1 MVDVMR
7 WKLAT
12 AATAAVL
19 AVPTSAGAAPPIDG
33 VWRSV
38 GYGTVFAVQGKTVQT
53 YETTAISC
61 LPGSPVSLGTDAS
74 IRRTGP
80 GTARLHW
87 SGSVGDTRLRLVNSV
102 PERCLRPTANT
113 PRQAFDILWQT
124 FAENYPFFAAK
135 YMDWTAQRRR
145 YRPTVNEHN
154 LYSTLC
160 RMILPLH
167 DNHVAVMKDE
177 HPCYRVRPGTVEPGP
192 ELEAKVVRLVE
203 RRDLHGR
210 LQTWAAGRIGFRL
223 LPGRIGYFR
232 ISGFQGYGVAELD
245 RALDT
250 VFGAPLRG
258 LIIDM
263 RVNGGGNDAYGLR
276 VASRLTSVPYMAYA
290 KRVQVSPGR
299 FTRPQ
304 PILVRPAA
312 RPYTGPV
319 AILTGGSDVSA
330 GETFVQGLLDRPRT
344 VRIGQN
350 TQGVFS
356 DILERHSP
364 NGWLFG
370 LPDEEFLTRTG
381 RTFDGTGIPPQ
392 IRTPVFTA
400 AEFRHDRDSAF
411 DTAMRLL
418 SR

>member
-1 MVDVMR
+1 MR
-7 WKLAT
+7 WKLM
-12 AATAAVL
+12 AAALVASLALPTVAHAA
-19 AVPTSAGAAPPIDG
+19 APIDG
-33 VWRSV
+33 VWESV
-38 GYGTVFAVQGKTVQT
+38 GYGTLFAVHGDSAKT

-61 LPGSPVSLGTDAS
+61 LPGSPVALGSDAT

-80 GTARLHW
+80 HSARLHW
-87 SGSVGDTRLRLVNSV
+87 SGSAGDTRLRRINSV
-102 PERCLRPTANT
+102 PRRCLRPTPDSA
-113 PRQAFDILWQT
+113 RGSFDIFWQT
-124 FAENYPFFAAK
+124 FAENYPFFDAK
-135 YMDWTAQRRR
+135 HMNWNAQRRLR
-145 YRPTVNEHN
+145 STVDQDN

-160 RMILPLH
+160 KMILPLH
-167 DNHVAVMKDE
+167 DNHVAVMKDD
-177 HPCYRVRPGTVEPGP
+177 HPCYSVRPGTVEPGP
-192 ELEAKVVRLVE
+192 ELESKVVHFIE
-203 RRDLHGR
+203 HRDLHGAM
-210 LQTWAAGRIGFRL
+210 QTWAGGRVGYFE

-232 ISGFQGYGVAELD
+232 ISGFQGYSSAELG

-250 VFGAPLRG
+250 AFGSRLRG
-258 LIIDM
+258 LIIDV
-263 RVNGGGNDAYGLR
+263 RVNGGGNDSYGLQI
-276 VASRLTSVPYMAYA
+276 ASRLANKPYVAYS
-290 KRVQVSPGR
+290 KRVQVSPGH

-304 PILVRPAA
+304 PIVVRPAKH
-312 RPYTGPV
+312 PYTGPV

-330 GETFVQGLLDRPRT
+330 GETFVQALLNRPRT

-356 DILERHSP
+356 DILERHLP

-400 AEFRHDRDSAF
+400 AEFRHNRDSAF
-411 DTAMRLL
+411 DTAMMLL